1 MSELTGAKISRGML
15 RGTAERKIQL
25 LKEAL
30 GKLQKIDT
38 GQVTLEQT
46 TELQDR
52 LDTSKVSLDKYI
64 DAVVRC
70 QALQGE
76 HDPKD
81 EHLVTQD
88 ELEDNL
94 DSLGYKIH
102 ALMARVEEEQAA
114 RTRAEASAQ
123 GRTHEQQGNM
133 GRVVAKP
140 PPPMEKDITL
150 DELETWS
157 STWEDYYQVT
167 KLEKEIPALQRA
179 NFKSHLSQEMR
190 GVVEHVLGIGH
201 DSTKTCVE
209 ILKDIKAHI
218 RSNRNIQIDKV
229 SFEKRT
235 QKQGESFDDYLV
247 AIRKMARNAD
257 LCNECL
263 DDRLLTKIMAGL
275 SDQETRE
282 ELLAKVPTPK
292 LEEAITFARSKE
304 AARRSNMDLNGRVV
318 QQVRGRDSLPSRSEY
333 PRSSWRG
340 SPHPRRLSP
349 RRFQH
354 DQSWGRPRRD
364 TSGNDCY
371 FCGRDDCFARDDHG
385 KCPAFGQQCQQC
397 RGQDHF
403 EGTVAC
409 KRGYRREFPRSL
421 RRDQS

>member
-1 MSELTGAKISRGML
+1 MDELTRAKISRGIL
-15 RGTAERKIQL
+15 RGNAETKIQL
-25 LKEAL
+25 LREVL
-30 GKLQKIDT
+30 GKLEKIDT
-38 GQVTLEQT
+38 GQVTLDQT

-81 EHLVTQD
+81 EHLVTQR
-88 ELEDNL
+88 ELGDNL
-94 DSLGYKIH
+94 DSLSYKIR
-102 ALMARVEEEQAA
+102 ALKARVKEDQAA
-114 RTRAEASAQ
+114 RTKAEASTQ

-190 GVVEHVLGIGH
+190 SIVEHVLGIGQ
-201 DSTKTCVE
+201 DSTKTCE
-209 ILKDIKAHI
+209 EMLQDIKAHI

-247 AIRKMARNAD
+247 SIRKMARNAD
-257 LCNECL
+257 LCKHCL

-340 SPHPRRLSP
+340 SPHPRRGSP

-354 DQSWGRPRRD
+354 DQSWGRPRMD
-364 TSGNDCY
+364 TSENACY

-385 KCPAFGQQCQQC
+385 KCPAFRQQCQQC

-409 KRGYRREFPRSL
+409 KRGYLREFPRSL

>member
-15 RGTAERKIQL
+15 RGTAEKKVQL

-38 GQVTLEQT
+38 GQVSLEQT
-46 TELQDR
+46 TDLQSM
-52 LDTSKVSLDKYI
+52 LNTAKVAMEKYTA
-64 DAVVRC
+64 AVVRC
-70 QALQGE
+70 QALQGGE
-76 HDPKD
+76 HDPED
-81 EHLVTQD
+81 EHVIAHG

-94 DSLGYKIH
+94 DSLDYGIQ
-102 ALMARVEEEQAA
+102 ALKARVKEEAAA
-114 RTRAEASAQ
+114 RTRAEASIQ

-157 STWEDYYQVT
+157 STWDDYYQVT
-167 KLEKEIPALQRA
+167 KLEKEVPTIQRA
-179 NFKSHLSQEMR
+179 NLKSHLSQEMR
-190 GVVEHVLGIGH
+190 AVVEHVLEIGQN
-201 DSTKTCVE
+201 STMTCAE
-209 ILKDIKAHI
+209 IIQEIKAYI

-235 QKQGESFDDYLV
+235 QKQGESFNDYLV

-257 LCNECL
+257 LCKHCL

-282 ELLAKVPTPK
+282 ELLARVPTPK

-318 QQVRGRDSLPSRSEY
+318 QQVRGRDRLRSRSE
-333 PRSSWRG
+333 
-340 SPHPRRLSP
+340 SP
-349 RRFQH
+349 RGYRRDSPGNFRR
-354 DQSWGRPRRD
+354 DQSLGRPRQN
-364 TSGNDCY
+364 TTGHICY
-371 FCGRDDCFARDDHG
+371 FCGKDGCFSKDDHG
-385 KCPAFGQQCQQC
+385 KCPAFRQQCQQC